1 MTASTIRKRLRE
13 YSDKKKAAVLQRFFK
28 TGPGEYAEGDVFIG
42 VMVPYSRKIALEH
55 KYISLTEAV
64 KLLRSPI
71 HEERLTALL
80 ILVLKFKS
88 VGEEERAK
96 IYRIYLKNYKF
107 INNWDLVDLTAHHII
122 GGFLKGKD
130 KGILY
135 SLARSENLWKR
146 RISVIATFH
155 YIRDNR
161 FRETM
166 KIAEILLNDDE
177 DLIHKAVGWMLRE
190 VGKRDQALLE
200 SFLDKRYKRM
210 PRTML
215 RYSIER
221 FPESKRQAYLKK

>member
-1 MTASTIRKRLRE
+1 MSVSAIKKRLRE
-13 YSDKKKAAVLQRFFK
+13 HRDKKKAAILQRFFK
-28 TGPGEYAEGDVFIG
+28 TGPGEYAEGDIFIG
-42 VMVPYSRKIALEH
+42 VMVPYSRKIASEH
-55 KYISLTEAV
+55 KDISLTEAE

-80 ILVLKFKS
+80 ILVLKFQS
-88 VGEEERAK
+88 VEEERAK

-146 RISVIATFH
+146 RMSIIATFH
-155 YIRDNR
+155 YIRENS
-161 FRETM
+161 FREAM
-166 KIAEILLNDDE
+166 KIAGILLNDDE

-200 SFLDKRYKRM
+200 SFLDKCYKRM

-221 FPESKRQAYLKK
+221 FPKSKRLAYLKK